1 MIFSIAEE
9 EKFLLNLSVL
19 MKDGRDGWGC
29 KMRLEA
35 AIISD
40 ILYLVGQRNFYLYQ
54 GKVRKFLKSDVC
66 VNHVRHAR

>member
-9 EKFLLNLSVL
+9 EKFVLNLSVL

-40 ILYLVGQRNFYLYQ
+40 ILYLVGQRNFYFYQ
-54 GKVRKFLKSDVC
+54 GKVMEFGIVMPVASM
-66 VNHVRHAR
+66 